1 MKRAAHYVFV
11 RHRHNWLQFLRFGLV
26 GGSGVLVNQIVV
38 IILNKLLGGDYRD
51 VAFPLPFSDFNIRW
65 YVVITTVAF
74 LVANVWN
81 FQLNRTWTFKSG
93 KHAGWWRE
101 FFPFLA
107 VGSVAYLVGQVII
120 QLLLWHGSPVEL
132 AKLFPVLDDSSG
144 LRKPLYWANLI
155 QITLTMPINFV
166 VNKLWTFRAV
176 RGKRLHP
183 EQELPMVAAVVAPE
197 VVDEEGN
204 PIPEGTV
211 HEDTIHDDSVRDG
224 SGDTERG

>member
-1 MKRAAHYVFV
+1 MNNLAHYVFV

-26 GGSGVLVNQIVV
+26 GGSGVVVNLVVT
-38 IILNKLLGGDYRD
+38 IICKRLFPHYEG
-51 VAFPLPFSDFNIRW
+51 VALPLPASDFNIRW
-65 YVVITTVAF
+65 YHLIQTVAF
-74 LVANVWN
+74 LVANTWN
-81 FQLNRTWTFKSG
+81 FQINRSWTFKSG

-107 VGSVAYLVGQVII
+107 VGLVAFVIGQV
-120 QLLLWHGSPVEL
+120 LLTLMLNPGSPFAL
-132 AKLFPVLDDSSG
+132 GQIAFLDDSNG
-144 LRKPLYWANLI
+144 LRTKLYWATLI
-155 QITLTMPINFV
+155 QIILTMPINFV

-204 PIPEGTV
+204 PLPEQAS
-211 HEDTIHDDSVRDG
+211 EP
-224 SGDTERG
+224 GDRAV